1 MNTGRRLLLAAGVV
15 LALAFAPVPPPRTGV
30 AEAVVNSFGSG
41 PTGVRQALLAAVPH
55 LLQGDR
61 VNRLP
66 CLKGEA
72 DPAGWV
78 GKRLRA
84 DEVAPG
90 GPVRL
95 RLEGCR
101 PGEALALLEALV
113 DAYETGHR
121 RVSRE
126 QALYARQVQAQVLVL
141 QGGNVPK

>member
-1 MNTGRRLLLAAGVV
+1 MAPRDPLLLAAGVV
-15 LALAFAPVPPPRTGV
+15 LVVGFAPVPPPRTGV
-30 AEAVVNSFGSG
+30 AEAVVNGFGAG
-41 PTGVRQALLAAVPH
+41 AKGVRQAVLAAVPH

-61 VNRLP
+61 VKRLA
-66 CLKGEA
+66 CLKGET

-101 PGEALALLEALV
+101 PPQE
-113 DAYETGHR
+113 HP
-121 RVSRE
+121 RVNN
-126 QALYARQVQAQVLVL
+126 
-141 QGGNVPK
+141 G